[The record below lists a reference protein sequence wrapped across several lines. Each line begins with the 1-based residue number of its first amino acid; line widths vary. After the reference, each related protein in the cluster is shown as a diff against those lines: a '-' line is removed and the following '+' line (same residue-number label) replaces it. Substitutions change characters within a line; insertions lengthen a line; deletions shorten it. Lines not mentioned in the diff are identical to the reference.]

1 MTEYARPDPHAD
13 VGAYLLGVLNDAE
26 MDRFEQHLAGC
37 DTCAKLLDELSG
49 VVPVLAELGGAGVP
63 EPPGEA
69 MLDRL
74 LDEVA
79 AQRRTRVRR
88 RWLTAVSAAVLIV
101 AGPTAAVLATQEQPA
116 VTGVQAA
123 AFQRT
128 ATDPV
133 SGASAVVGL
142 TGKPWGTQID
152 LRLSY
157 VYGPR
162 TCHLVVVGKDG
173 RQETVANWTVSG
185 SGYGTDEHPQ
195 PLDIRG
201 ASAMFPSDIS
211 HFDVITSQ
219 GQRLISVKA

>member
-1 MTEYARPDPHAD
+1 MTEYAQPDPHTD
-13 VGAYLLGVLNDAE
+13 VGAYLLGVLDDAE
-26 MDRFEQHLAGC
+26 MDRFEQHLAEC
-37 DTCAKLLDELSG
+37 DICARRLDELGG

-74 LDEVA
+74 LGEVA

-88 RWLTAVSAAVLIV
+88 RRLTAVAAAVLIV
-101 AGPTAAVLATQEQPA
+101 AGPTAAVLATQGEP
-116 VTGVQAA
+116 VVSGVQAA

-133 SGASAVVGL
+133 SGASATVGM
-142 TGKPWGTQID
+142 TGRPWGTQID

-173 RQETVANWTVSG
+173 RQETIASWTVSG
-185 SGYGTDEHPQ
+185 QGYGTDEHPQ
-195 PLDIRG
+195 PLDLKG
-201 ASAMFPSDIS
+201 STAMPPSAIS
-211 HFDVITSQ
+211 HFDVVTSK
-219 GQRLISVKA
+219 GEKLVSVKA

>member
-1 MTEYARPDPHAD
+1 MTEYARPDPHID
-13 VGAYLLGVLNDAE
+13 VGAYLLGVLDDAE
-26 MDRFEQHLAGC
+26 MDRFERHLAEC
-37 DTCAKLLDELSG
+37 DVCAERLDELGG

-63 EPPGEA
+63 AAPDEA

-74 LDEVA
+74 LGEVA
-79 AQRRTRVRR
+79 AQRRTRTRR
-88 RWLTAVSAAVLIV
+88 RWLTAVAAAVLIV
-101 AGPTAAVLATQEQPA
+101 AGPTAAVLASQGQST

-123 AFQRT
+123 AFQRS

-133 SGASAVVGL
+133 SGASATVGM
-142 TGKPWGTQID
+142 TGKPWGTQVD

-173 RQETVANWTVSG
+173 HQDTIASWTVSG
-185 SGYGTDEHPQ
+185 KGYGTDEHPQ
-195 PLDIRG
+195 PLDLRG
-201 ASAMFPSDIS
+201 STSMSPSDIS
-211 HFDVITSQ
+211 RFDVITSQ